1 MHFQFLLKELS
12 SHLLWLLETMAWGA
26 ILLLTYIQLP
36 EFFLF
41 GVNMQRFAGHTSPV
55 ESVAFNSGEVLVL
68 AGASSGVTKIWD
80 LEETKSKLAT

>member
-1 MHFQFLLKELS
+1 
-12 SHLLWLLETMAWGA
+12 MAQGA
-26 ILLLTYIQLP
+26 ILLLTYIYSCLN
-36 EFFLF
+36 FFHF